1 MEALSLALLWCHLIS
16 GPIGM
21 KLGEHVTGKSNPWA
35 NSKGESNNAKNVNQR
50 QTKLTQLNKINT
62 NSREESSKNLSSI
75 RNSGVITTNNDGNN
89 NNIIR
94 ERERGGMI
102 LNKKGER
109 ERKRE
114 DGFSFF
120 LLEKGSVP
128 SRNKWMSQDQGGF
141 GWTRIWLN
149 SFEHRSHRHNRLL
162 INSSLFLLFSL
173 FVSVR
178 LSICLSSQAKRM
190 GWRGSTTH
198 RLQDYDSKDG
208 GKSCWT
214 LF

>member
-94 ERERGGMI
+94 ERERRDDI
-102 LNKKGER
+102 EQERRER
-109 ERKRE
+109 ERERMDSLFFVGKRIGAKQKQMNE
-114 DGFSFF
+114 P
-120 LLEKGSVP
+120 GS
-128 SRNKWMSQDQGGF
+128 
-141 GWTRIWLN
+141 TRIWLD
-149 SFEHRSHRHNRLL
+149 EDLAQL
-162 INSSLFLLFSL
+162 
-173 FVSVR
+173 V
-178 LSICLSSQAKRM
+178 
-190 GWRGSTTH
+190 
-198 RLQDYDSKDG
+198 
-208 GKSCWT
+208 WT
-214 LF
+214 S